1 MWHYTIDVQPRLQE
15 GLPARLSLPELPEGE
30 MPLWH
35 GRGLAPPTP
44 RFNGRIAWNPKQH
57 FSEFMTPA
65 ATQKERAAFTGEI
78 ADIFE
83 SANLTTFSTETA
95 ILPVKATNLNGD

>member
-1 MWHYTIDVQPRLQE
+1 
-15 GLPARLSLPELPEGE
+15 
-30 MPLWH
+30 
-35 GRGLAPPTP
+35 
-44 RFNGRIAWNPKQH
+44 
-57 FSEFMTPA
+57 MTPA

-95 ILPVKATNLNGD
+95 ILPMKATNLNGD